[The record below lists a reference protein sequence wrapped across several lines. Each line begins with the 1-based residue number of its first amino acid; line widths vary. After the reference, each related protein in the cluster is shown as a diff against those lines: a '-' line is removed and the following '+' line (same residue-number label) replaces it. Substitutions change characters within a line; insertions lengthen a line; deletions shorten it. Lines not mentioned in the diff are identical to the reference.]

1 MNEFSKNR
9 EQGIK
14 HLENLDSSVLY
25 ANIFYSLQHL
35 YKLKESGRFTE
46 EEWYAVKNSIHRL
59 ENLLK

>member
-9 EQGIK
+9 EQSMQ

-25 ANIFYSLQHL
+25 ANIYYSLQHL
-35 YKLKESGRFTE
+35 YKLKENGRFTE
-46 EEWYAVKNSIHRL
+46 EEWYAVKSSIHRL